1 MKKEKDNKALN
12 LCCYE
17 LREALIELYINVK
30 VRNDTSINDLTN
42 SRLEDEKEQIW
53 HLDGLELIEY
63 IKSAI
68 EILVSLKDDEITSKR
83 IDQSSINDL
92 SLQIKLLTR

>member
-1 MKKEKDNKALN
+1 

-17 LREALIELYINVK
+17 LREALIDLYINVK
-30 VRNDTSINDLTN
+30 VRNDTSINDLN
-42 SRLEDEKEQIW
+42 EEKLESEKDQIR

-68 EILVSLKDDEITSKR
+68 EVLVSLKEEAENSHDKSSKVN
-83 IDQSSINDL
+83 QSSFEDI
-92 SLQIKLLTR
+92 SM